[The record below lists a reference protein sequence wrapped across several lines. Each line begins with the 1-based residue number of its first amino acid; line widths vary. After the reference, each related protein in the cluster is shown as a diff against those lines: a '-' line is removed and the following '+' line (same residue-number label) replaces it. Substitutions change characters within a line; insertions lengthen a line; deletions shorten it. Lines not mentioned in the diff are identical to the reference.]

1 MTTKEVAVK
10 LRRTPRF
17 VRAMAKNP
25 TSGLA
30 GRRVGKDW
38 LFKRVDVVQFIASI
52 GKPLTTMEPS

>member
-1 MTTKEVAVK
+1 
-10 LRRTPRF
+10 
-17 VRAMAKNP
+17 MAKNP